1 MNLKTS
7 ILLETT
13 EDGQWAAFI
22 SHGPLST
29 GRVFP
34 DLKTACYESRARVK
48 EFQMADKFAAKLD
61 GMPEIIDLAEQEK
74 TSTELGTETYVLGPG
89 FGVQERL
96 SGEALPNT
104 KTENTQHE

>member
-13 EDGQWAAFI
+13 KDGQWAAFI

-34 DLKTACYESRARVK
+34 DLKTACHEARARVK

-74 TSTELGTETYVLGPG
+74 TGKDTYVLGPG

-96 SGEALPNT
+96 SGEDLPNN